1 MRRSFTLLLLLIV
14 ALASSATQP
23 LYPVA
28 AQGCSD
34 EAELI
39 EQTLDPDATLFAPE
53 SDLTVSWTLQNSG
66 DCTWSRSYRLV
77 FVEGDRMGGARS
89 TRLRSAVEP
98 GARVTLA
105 LDLSAPGDLDS
116 YRGTWQLRN
125 ADGDNFGPELTA
137 AIEVGESQAAATE
150 VVLPEVLV
158 FGGMGA
164 GDDPDVLIYCLDQG
178 ALPQSPTVVV
188 DYDAL
193 QYRYTVLYVC
203 SLSEGAEITV
213 EVTDPDG
220 NSFSR
225 SYVED
230 APVVAVDEEGN
241 EYFGTVL
248 QVNLSWIEQSPSGEW
263 TVALR
268 GEEMDEGVTIDVP
281 EPVTYEGEGD
291 YALLDNWPTTPIDP
305 FLSSEG
311 CHYLYRPG
319 QAMMIG
325 GKYLPPNTVLP
336 LGIYQDR
343 FSSGYLIEQIQVQTD
358 DTGAFVM
365 PYTARDEPGSFQAII
380 LQNVSAEGYSDDGAQ
395 YDPGYGGDTAFTCFT
410 VELEEEPELPWR
422 LAFAMGE
429 PGLSEVLVLDMIT
442 GAGFYPTYT
451 AGNCDASEPAWWPGG
466 EWVLYQSNCITDDSG
481 EWIEMLAGDD
491 YDLYAVMLDPTYT
504 IPEDEKSVR
513 LTQTPDLNETE
524 PDSNLN
530 GLIVYRET
538 PLDAPLDGV
547 GDLRLLDLV
556 EETDTALGIEG
567 RAPAWS
573 PDGMAITYMSDAD
586 GTWQIYVYDLEEEEI
601 KLVSRGCDTHCR
613 LPAWSPDGRQIIYH
627 QSVSLDEATP
637 ASLWI
642 ASSGGTG
649 LPRRYLTGEYG
660 RPSWSGEGWIALQG
674 PGGIYRATPGRD
686 PVLERLLYTDGL
698 LGTYWAPVWSR

>member
-291 YALLDNWPTTPIDP
+291 YALLDNWGT
-305 FLSSEG
+305 
-311 CHYLYRPG
+311 RP
-319 QAMMIG
+319 A
-325 GKYLPPNTVLP
+325 
-336 LGIYQDR
+336 
-343 FSSGYLIEQIQVQTD
+343 
-358 DTGAFVM
+358 
-365 PYTARDEPGSFQAII
+365 
-380 LQNVSAEGYSDDGAQ
+380 SDDDRGQISAPQ
-395 YDPGYGGDTAFTCFT
+395 HRSPAGH
-410 VELEEEPELPWR
+410 
-422 LAFAMGE
+422 
-429 PGLSEVLVLDMIT
+429 LSGSI
-442 GAGFYPTYT
+442 
-451 AGNCDASEPAWWPGG
+451 
-466 EWVLYQSNCITDDSG
+466 
-481 EWIEMLAGDD
+481 
-491 YDLYAVMLDPTYT
+491 
-504 IPEDEKSVR
+504 
-513 LTQTPDLNETE
+513 
-524 PDSNLN
+524 
-530 GLIVYRET
+530 
-538 PLDAPLDGV
+538 
-547 GDLRLLDLV
+547 
-556 EETDTALGIEG
+556 
-567 RAPAWS
+567 
-573 PDGMAITYMSDAD
+573 
-586 GTWQIYVYDLEEEEI
+586 
-601 KLVSRGCDTHCR
+601 
-613 LPAWSPDGRQIIYH
+613 
-627 QSVSLDEATP
+627 
-637 ASLWI
+637 
-642 ASSGGTG
+642 
-649 LPRRYLTGEYG
+649 
-660 RPSWSGEGWIALQG
+660 
-674 PGGIYRATPGRD
+674 
-686 PVLERLLYTDGL
+686 
-698 LGTYWAPVWSR
+698 